1 MNWYLSNKQH
11 SCSQKVPYVGKAQ
24 LEKGEG
30 IKIRYDMRQ
39 ESGVYNKKLVF
50 ICLRKDLGA

>member
-1 MNWYLSNKQH
+1 MNQHISNKQH

-30 IKIRYDMRQ
+30 IKIRYEMRQ

-50 ICLRKDLGA
+50 ICLPKNLGA